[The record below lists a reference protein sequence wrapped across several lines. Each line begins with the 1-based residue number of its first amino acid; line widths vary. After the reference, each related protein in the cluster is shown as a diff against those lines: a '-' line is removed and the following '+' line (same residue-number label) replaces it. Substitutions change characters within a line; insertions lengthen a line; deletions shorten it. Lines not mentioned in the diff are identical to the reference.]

1 MANRNF
7 AESVGL
13 ATRSDVTEWVAESPL
28 FGPIEREVIALGRRE
43 AERWLRLP
51 RLIVALLGRL
61 LDLADARPLAN
72 PQLEAL
78 RRFAVRVRLADGMPP
93 PGDVERFLSAGFS
106 PVQVRAVAASL
117 SSAR

>member
-7 AESVGL
+7 AESTGS
-13 ATRSDVTEWVAESPL
+13 ATRSDATEWVAESPI

-51 RLIVALLGRL
+51 RALVALLGRL
-61 LDLADARPLAN
+61 LDLADAKPLAN

-78 RRFAVRVRLADGMPP
+78 RRFSVRTRLTGGVPP
-93 PGDVERFLSAGFS
+93 PDDVERFLSAGFS
-106 PVQVRAVAASL
+106 PVQARALTAS
-117 SSAR
+117 SFSAR